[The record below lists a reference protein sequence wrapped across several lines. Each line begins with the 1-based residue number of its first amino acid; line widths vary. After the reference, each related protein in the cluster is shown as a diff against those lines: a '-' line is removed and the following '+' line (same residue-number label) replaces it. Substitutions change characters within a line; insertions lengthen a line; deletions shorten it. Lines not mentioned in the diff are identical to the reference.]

1 MNLLENKFRILLHNI
16 ILHSKYRL
24 WGKSVTPMIIYM
36 LDGSMHHM
44 GFADRIRQILGIY
57 AICKSR
63 GYKFGLIANYPYEL
77 SNYLIPRYD
86 WNVPSKNISKNI
98 FYARPIYLG
107 YRSKKCYL
115 NILKLKKRQLHVYA
129 SVHWGIIEELGFS
142 IENLFWELFDLSP
155 QLKIII
161 QDYRSRYY
169 EWECIHF
176 RFINLL
182 GDFNEPQSVILN
194 KEEKANLIK
203 KCYDYVYMQSQN
215 TSNYLLVCSD
225 SVEFLKKICSIHRV
239 FIIHGKPVH
248 IDYTKQEDEGVYL
261 KEFFGLFHDVR
272 SEFYS

>member
-1 MNLLENKFRILLHNI
+1 MLF
-16 ILHSKYRL
+16 KYPKIKKTSATCL
-24 WGKSVTPMIIYM
+24 
-36 LDGSMHHM
+36 
-44 GFADRIRQILGIY
+44 
-57 AICKSR
+57 CKCS
-63 GYKFGLIANYPYEL
+63 
-77 SNYLIPRYD
+77 
-86 WNVPSKNISKNI
+86 
-98 FYARPIYLG
+98 LG
-107 YRSKKCYL
+107 YHRK
-115 NILKLKKRQLHVYA
+115 
-129 SVHWGIIEELGFS
+129 LGFS

-261 KEFFGLFHDVR
+261 KDFGLFNNVR